1 MDEHASDVRIP
12 LVEERLVTS
21 KREVETGRV
30 RVRTL
35 VDEEEAIVRE
45 TLRHATVE
53 VERVRLEREID
64 EIPPVREEEGVTII
78 PVVREVLVV
87 EKKLIL
93 VEEVRLRRCSRTEDY
108 AQPVLL
114 KSQRAVVERQESSGD
129 SVQL

>member
-1 MDEHASDVRIP
+1 MAENASDVRIP

-35 VDEEEAIVRE
+35 VDEQETIVRE

-53 VERVRLEREID
+53 VERVSVEREID
-64 EIPPVREEEGVTII
+64 EVPPVREEDGVTII

-93 VEEVRLRRCSRTEDY
+93 AEEVRLRRCTRTEDH
-108 AQPVLL
+108 AQPILL
-114 KSQRAVVERQESSGD
+114 KSQRAVVEREESSGET
-129 SVQL
+129 VQP